1 MTLLTKKAGS
11 CTEKAKHERTE
22 ERVMKLIKPLKIRQ
36 WMPVFR
42 H

>member
-1 MTLLTKKAGS
+1 MLLLKKAGS
-11 CTEKAKHERTE
+11 CKEKAKHERTG
-22 ERVMKLIKPLKIRQ
+22 ERVIKMIKPLKTRQ

>member
-1 MTLLTKKAGS
+1 MLLTKKAGS
-11 CTEKAKHERTE
+11 FKEKAKHERTG
-22 ERVMKLIKPLKIRQ
+22 ERVMKRIKPLKIRQ